1 MKRIAFL
8 AASAVAVIVAVVAM
22 FAASLTATP
31 APAAVAQSTPPPPAN
46 QQARNTGTPGEV
58 IVTWNAAAGANRYR
72 VGWLNHADYLAAGN
86 TWLQRFTF
94 ADVPSSVRSYR
105 VTRLT
110 PGEEYWFI
118 VASVDAG
125 NQMYWPSSWI
135 QKFAVT
141 ATPTP
146 TPAPT
151 PTPCPTSHGPGAPT
165 GGDGA
170 MCPITGLPVGDG
182 YLEVGDKA
190 DSGGLSYRLDEVTT
204 PATVQFSRGGQR
216 YTPFEGRQW
225 VRTCGTVWNHYN
237 FTTAQYAGSTVVI
250 DSDAGIGFHFP
261 LHNETPNR
269 IAPGRSGKQCYTW
282 DLPATASTAIL
293 AVNLYFDHET
303 VRLFRI
309 PIRTQA
315 AGSDLCATS
324 SGSALQAL
332 IQSGVCP
339 AQ

>member
-58 IVTWNAAAGANRYR
+58 IVTWNAAAGANSYR

-105 VTRLT
+105 ITRLT

-118 VASVDAG
+118 VASVDAR

-141 ATPTP
+141 AAPTP

-151 PTPCPTSHGPGAPT
+151 PTACPNVGFGPGAPT
-165 GGDGA
+165 GGGSPTPTPSGSSCPAGSGSHLPPGA
-170 MCPITGLPVGDG
+170 KMTPGNFVNW
-182 YLEVGDKA
+182 
-190 DSGGLSYRLDEVTT
+190 SGFRFGVRSVTT
-204 PATVQFSRGGQR
+204 P
-216 YTPFEGRQW
+216 
-225 VRTCGTVWNHYN
+225 
-237 FTTAQYAGSTVVI
+237 STVEFSNGNLRAAPHNRRWLMVNI
-250 DSDAGIGFHFP
+250 HAANGTNYTVPMNDGQEYMVETDAGIAYGWNAGHEIP
-261 LHNETPNR
+261 PN
-269 IAPGRSGKQCYTW
+269 KQYRNGG
-282 DLPATASTAIL
+282 DFLFDIPRNASTAVVHL
-293 AVNLYFDHET
+293 RPLMFRSGDNNAGVMWQVN
-303 VRLFRI
+303 I
-309 PIRTQA
+309 P
-315 AGSDLCATS
+315 
-324 SGSALQAL
+324 
-332 IQSGVCP
+332 
-339 AQ
+339 

>member
-22 FAASLTATP
+22 LAASLTATP

-58 IVTWNAAAGANRYR
+58 IVTWNAAAGANSYR

-125 NQMYWPSSWI
+125 NQMYWPQSWI

-141 ATPTP
+141 AAPTP

-151 PTPCPTSHGPGAPT
+151 PTACPNVGFGPGAPT
-165 GGDGA
+165 GGSTPTPTPSGSSCPAGSGSHLPPGA
-170 MCPITGLPVGDG
+170 KMTPGNFVNW
-182 YLEVGDKA
+182 
-190 DSGGLSYRLDEVTT
+190 GGFRFGVRRVTT
-204 PATVQFSRGGQR
+204 PSTAEFSNGNRSA
-216 YTPFEGRQW
+216 PHGRSW
-225 VRTCGTVWNHYN
+225 LRVYIEAANGRTGTVYMRDGHD
-237 FTTAQYAGSTVVI
+237 YAVET
-250 DSDAGIGFHFP
+250 DAGIGYSWNGDTEIP
-261 LHNETPNR
+261 PNR
-269 IAPGRSGKQCYTW
+269 WYPDGLGLLFDIPSN
-282 DLPATASTAIL
+282 ASTAVVHL
-293 AVNLYFDHET
+293 RPLTFRSGNTNTGVMWQVN
-303 VRLFRI
+303 I
-309 PIRTQA
+309 P
-315 AGSDLCATS
+315 
-324 SGSALQAL
+324 
-332 IQSGVCP
+332 
-339 AQ
+339 